1 MGDITCAAD
10 DVDCNLVYALYH
22 GINDDLEKQNAKLES
37 ELNNLNAMHSTD
49 YQKSNYQNANTDDYK
64 YYNGILFGCY
74 YLLVLIIAY
83 LTFKME
89 ASRAI
94 KALIMIGFIAYP
106 FTINNIEILLYELF
120 LYIYALASGTVYM
133 KANL

>member
-1 MGDITCAAD
+1 MVLDCPTD
-10 DVDCNLVYALYH
+10 DNDCKLVYALYD
-22 GINDDLEKQNAKLES
+22 GINDDLEKQNAKLNS
-37 ELNNLNAMHSTD
+37 ELQNLKAMHSTD
-49 YQKSNYQNANTDDYK
+49 YQKSNYKNTNMDDYK

-74 YLLVLIIAY
+74 YFLVLIIAY

-89 ASRAI
+89 ANRAI
-94 KALIMIGFIAYP
+94 KALIMIVFIAYP

-133 KANL
+133 KPNL